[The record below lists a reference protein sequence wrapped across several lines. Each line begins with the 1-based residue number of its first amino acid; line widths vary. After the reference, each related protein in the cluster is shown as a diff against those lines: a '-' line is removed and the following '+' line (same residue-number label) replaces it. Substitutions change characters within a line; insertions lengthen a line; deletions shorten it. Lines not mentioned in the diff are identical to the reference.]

1 MLVHLLSTNASW
13 SDLCGKTGME
23 WDALDV
29 APSFMAHWLYTP
41 GLLGA
46 LASHW
51 SSNEALATKS
61 VSRNLKKKKIQFE
74 HELYVFQGGRAAVPF
89 PPAPGWLRAV
99 WGVVQGGLRHRILL
113 GVRRT
118 SKHLFGKPVYFS
130 SSSRDYDSES
140 HFELAQRLHPEY
152 FSLLP
157 DKDDVFPHHFHD
169 MMGGDYVRLWGI
181 RQLTYSRKMSV

>member
-1 MLVHLLSTNASW
+1 MTV
-13 SDLCGKTGME
+13 
-23 WDALDV
+23 
-29 APSFMAHWLYTP
+29 
-41 GLLGA
+41 
-46 LASHW
+46 
-51 SSNEALATKS
+51 
-61 VSRNLKKKKIQFE
+61 
-74 HELYVFQGGRAAVPF
+74 LYVFQGGRAAVPF

-181 RQLTYSRKMSV
+181 RQLTYSRKMSVWISVFSARRLLLSRLGQDVGGGRIRSSASKMADLIYISSDFPSTLSFPEIKK

>member
-1 MLVHLLSTNASW
+1 MWRHRSW
-13 SDLCGKTGME
+13 HTGCTHRGC
-23 WDALDV
+23 WGRSL
-29 APSFMAHWLYTP
+29 HT
-41 GLLGA
+41 G
-46 LASHW
+46 HQ
-51 SSNEALATKS
+51 TRR
-61 VSRNLKKKKIQFE
+61 SRQSQFRVTFFKKIQFE
-74 HELYVFQGGRAAVPF
+74 LELYVFQGGRAAVPF